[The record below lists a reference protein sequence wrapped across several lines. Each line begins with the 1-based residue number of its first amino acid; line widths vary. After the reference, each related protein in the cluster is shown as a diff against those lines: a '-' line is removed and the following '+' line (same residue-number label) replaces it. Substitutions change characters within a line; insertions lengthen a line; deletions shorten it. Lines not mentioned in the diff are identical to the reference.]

1 MKNLRIGMRLGIA
14 FAVVL
19 LLLAVLTGIGI
30 AKMQSASDR
39 TNALVSDHLRIE
51 RMITEWQKIVEV
63 NAARTSAAWKVR
75 DADDQKYFE
84 KMMAASS
91 ARATQLQDAMP
102 ALLTDADEKAMYQAI
117 LSSRKAYVEARKAV
131 FKAKADGDLEKGKQL
146 FESDMEGK
154 RVVYL
159 AALQKLADAQRENL
173 DREAAAIRQGY
184 ESARNMLLML
194 GVSAVALGVGF
205 AWYITRTITQPIS
218 DAVRVAQSV
227 SSGDLTSEIA
237 VSTRDE
243 AGQLMNALKSMNSSL
258 VDIVGQ
264 VRSGADSMADATSE
278 IAAGNLDLSSR
289 TERQAS
295 SLQQTA
301 SSMEQ
306 LTAIVRTNADN
317 ARQASALADA
327 ASETASRGG
336 AVVAGMVQ
344 TMDAINASSRR
355 IVDIIAVIDS
365 IAFQTNIL
373 ALNAAVEAARAGEQ
387 GRGFAVVAT
396 EVRGL
401 AQRSAGA
408 AREIK
413 ELIADSVEKVEAGA
427 SLTGKAG
434 QTMDEIVAAIARV
447 TAIMTEIADASEAQ
461 RAGIEQ
467 INIAIAQM
475 DQTTQ
480 QNAALVEQAAAAAA
494 AMQEQSEQLA
504 QSVSVFKLTAQQIA
518 AMHARMKGGRG
529 APAASPGRGLP
540 ALRGETLAV

>member
-1 MKNLRIGMRLGIA
+1 
-14 FAVVL
+14 
-19 LLLAVLTGIGI
+19 
-30 AKMQSASDR
+30 
-39 TNALVSDHLRIE
+39 
-51 RMITEWQKIVEV
+51 
-63 NAARTSAAWKVR
+63 
-75 DADDQKYFE
+75 
-84 KMMAASS
+84 
-91 ARATQLQDAMP
+91 
-102 ALLTDADEKAMYQAI
+102 
-117 LSSRKAYVEARKAV
+117 
-131 FKAKADGDLEKGKQL
+131 
-146 FESDMEGK
+146 
-154 RVVYL
+154 
-159 AALQKLADAQRENL
+159 
-173 DREAAAIRQGY
+173 
-184 ESARNMLLML
+184 
-194 GVSAVALGVGF
+194 
-205 AWYITRTITQPIS
+205 
-218 DAVRVAQSV
+218 
-227 SSGDLTSEIA
+227 

-264 VRSGADSMADATSE
+264 VRSGADSMADATHE

-289 TERQAS
+289 TELQAS

-336 AVVAGMVQ
+336 AVVSDMVR

-480 QNAALVEQAAAAAA
+480 QNAALVEETAATSQAMLDQAANLAAA
-494 AMQEQSEQLA
+494 
-504 QSVSVFKLTAQQIA
+504 VSAFRVDNAHTYA
-518 AMHARMKGGRG
+518 
-529 APAASPGRGLP
+529 APAARP
-540 ALRGETLAV
+540 AAKAPVTALAVTPRPAPKAQAKPAASAASKKVANSPDGEWEEF